1 MMGGGG
7 GGGYLG
13 PAPEHVQKKV
23 DDSLAKELERLVT
36 DVDGLLERLLAR
48 FNSRNVKLTQRRLDG
63 MRKIL
68 ENMAELEAVLF
79 GGSVAKH
86 TEIDGLSDVDA
97 LVVLDRADLA
107 GKGPRAVLNAFERI
121 LSDRLHR
128 AEVASIEKGRLAVT
142 VKYKDGTEIQLL
154 PALRSGKITK
164 IPGTDG
170 KSWNDTRPT
179 QFTKQ
184 LSDANKRMSQQLVPT
199 IKLFKSIIAGLPE
212 QKRISGYHA
221 EALAL
226 DAVRSYG
233 GPRTPRALLLHVL
246 DHAGKRVNRPLAD
259 PTGQSRTMDKS
270 LGKEG
275 SVARRNVSQALL
287 GVKRRLDA
295 ARTLGEWKS
304 VFEE

>member
-7 GGGYLG
+7 GSGYLG
-13 PAPEHVQKKV
+13 PASEDVQQKI
-23 DDSLAKELERLVT
+23 DASLAKEMKNLLKE
-36 DVDGLLERLLAR
+36 VDELLERLLAR
-48 FNSRNVKLTQRRLDG
+48 FNGRDVKLTQRRLDQLS
-63 MRKIL
+63 KVL
-68 ENMAELEAVLF
+68 ENVADLESILL

-86 TEIDGLSDVDA
+86 TAVDGLSDVDA
-97 LVVLDRADLA
+97 LVVLNRAGLE

-121 LSDRLHR
+121 LKEGLHR

-142 VKYKDGTEIQLL
+142 VKYKDGSEIQLL
-154 PALRSGKITK
+154 PALRSGRTTK
-164 IPGTDG
+164 IPGSDG
-170 KSWNDTRPT
+170 KSWNETIPT
-179 QFTKQ
+179 QFTKK
-184 LSDANKRMSQQLVPT
+184 LSDANTRMNQQLVPT

-226 DAVRSYG
+226 NAVRSYE
-233 GPRTPRALLLHVL
+233 GPRTPRALLSHVL
-246 DHAGKRVNRPLAD
+246 DHAGKRVNQPLAD
-259 PTGQSRTMDKS
+259 PTGQSRTIDAS

-287 GVKRRLDA
+287 GVKRHLDA
-295 ARTLGEWKS
+295 ARTLREWKS